1 MDDQRSGPLVPEREL
16 LHMTRLNLDVL
27 GSAVQNEALRS
38 LDLAGD
44 DHGSRLNA
52 MQDDL
57 AGFVCVIEAVIR
69 ADSGSS
75 SVHHP
80 EGHAGKGLVLGALD
94 ELGCV
99 IEIDGLRVVG
109 VDYQGLRPGVG
120 VNAVAGDCLQLR
132 HDDRAG
138 DAGKDDLAV
147 AVCIIDAVDS
157 MSFGKEFEEA
167 RKASNFNG
175 LRLDGSRQAKQ

>member
-1 MDDQRSGPLVPEREL
+1 MA
-16 LHMTRLNLDVL
+16 RLDFDVL

-80 EGHAGKGLVLGALD
+80 EGHAGKRLVLGALD
-94 ELGCV
+94 EFPNNQGRGGGIV
-99 IEIDGLRVVG
+99 EIDGLRVVG

-175 LRLDGSRQAKQ
+175 LRLDGSRQAKQQPPKIGKK